1 MARRIW
7 QEEKYKKNISR
18 FLSFGDHNKNCI
30 LGMIYFEIPWTDRK
44 DQNNIRTRK
53 KCYSRDVHSGSIS
66 CWTRMAWTEI
76 NTKKTDW
83 ERKKLLLG
91 IRTFSRFVSQKKP
104 FSRRSVTYTRTREAK
119 WVEQQ
124 RKTVHEEEN
133 REKSKLLSLV
143 ETVIMQQDKHQGAP
157 LADARHECDGSWSG
171 RSGVGLSHTNMWA
184 SEQVL
189 QASKF
194 GAEHC

>member
-1 MARRIW
+1 
-7 QEEKYKKNISR
+7 
-18 FLSFGDHNKNCI
+18 
-30 LGMIYFEIPWTDRK
+30 MIYFEIPWTDRK

-91 IRTFSRFVSQKKP
+91 IRTFSRFVSQKKL

-157 LADARHECDGSWSG
+157 LADARHECDGSCRG
-171 RSGVGLSHTNMWA
+171 GA
-184 SEQVL
+184 VL
-189 QASKF
+189 VSRIPICEHQSKF
-194 GAEHC
+194 FRQANLEQSIAKTTPKKWHQNLDVKL